1 VAAGSSSRSLV
12 LLGDPN
18 QLPQVTQ
25 GTHPDGAERSALE
38 HVLGE
43 HAVVPADRGLFLS
56 ETRRLHPDLC
66 RYVSQAFYES
76 KLLPHAST
84 AGQGVSSGS
93 RLGAGAGLLF
103 VPVEHDHRAARSAE
117 EARLAAEIVEELLR
131 CLWTDEKDREASLT
145 AADILLVAPY
155 NAQVAELSRAVQA
168 RLGLSPRAGTV
179 DKFQGQEAAV
189 VLYSMATS
197 SPEDAPRH
205 LDFLYSRNRLNV
217 AVSRARCFAVV
228 LASSKLLDVPCRTP
242 ELMRA
247 LNAFCQLLEASRGL
261 VADARTNPGS
271 APL

>member
-1 VAAGSSSRSLV
+1 MEGRPDLQPCRSRSV
-12 LLGDPN
+12 S
-18 QLPQVTQ
+18 QVI
-25 GTHPDGAERSALE
+25 GAGARP
-38 HVLGE
+38 GR
-43 HAVVPADRGLFLS
+43 AVIPADRGVFLS

-76 KLLPHAST
+76 RLRPHART
-84 AGQGVSSGS
+84 AGQGVSAGS

-103 VPVEHDHRAARSAE
+103 IPVEHDHRAARSAE

-131 CLWTDEKDREASLT
+131 CRWTDEKGRSASLT

-155 NAQVAELSRAVQA
+155 NAQVAELSRVVKD
-168 RLGLSPRAGTV
+168 RVGFVPRAGTV

-228 LASSKLLDVPCRTP
+228 LASPKLLDVPCRTP

-247 LNAFCQLLEASRGL
+247 LNAFCQLLEASRG
-261 VADARTNPGS
+261 VAAVDRT
-271 APL
+271 APDRGLR